1 MTVSTHVQEL
11 RRKHQTLSEQVE
23 QAQRSPA
30 TDPLKIAELKK
41 KKLRLKEEI
50 SRLSQTS

>member
-1 MTVSTHVQEL
+1 MTLASHLSEL
-11 RRKHQTLSEQVE
+11 QRKHQHVSAEVE

-30 TDPLKIAELKK
+30 FDDLRVMDLKK

-50 SRLSQTS
+50 ERLKHS